1 VIEKD
6 SHLPIDPPSTRSF
19 GLVVGTAFLCLGL
32 HPIPFGREAWP
43 WAIAIGLPLLI
54 LGLIAPNLLRV
65 PNLFWFRLSLALG
78 SLVANLLMVLV
89 FVIIVTPTGILM
101 RRIRSNYLD
110 LNTETSLQTYWISR
124 ESDPI
129 TATSLRNQY

>member
-1 VIEKD
+1 
-6 SHLPIDPPSTRSF
+6 
-19 GLVVGTAFLCLGL
+19 
-32 HPIPFGREAWP
+32 
-43 WAIAIGLPLLI
+43 
-54 LGLIAPNLLRV
+54 
-65 PNLFWFRLSLALG
+65 
-78 SLVANLLMVLV
+78 MVLV